1 LKIFKKYIYSN
12 LSSNFFPIFLTLFGL
27 TSIVYFVKLSNLTS
41 IIKITFGELLYL
53 YFIYIPNIMYY
64 VMPISIFVAVIL
76 TLLKLSNEQELI
88 VINSFGFSPKKLL
101 FIFLPVMFVFSILL
115 FIISFIVIP
124 KMDNIYDNFKNIK
137 KTEAQ
142 FNIKAGVYGQKF
154 AQWLIYVE
162 DKKNKI
168 YKNITLFKSI
178 NNKDTFITA
187 KEAYIKNKDGYLI
200 LELFNGSY
208 LQIIKKNI
216 NQIDF
221 EKMILN
227 NKLNKIKK
235 ISTLS
240 DLLDYWMEA
249 VDKKISKRRRFIQ
262 NIFIIILPIISV
274 FLYLGLGYFNPRIQ
288 KNRYFLVSLILLIF
302 YMVIMQNLAY
312 LKDFKVLWFGVFWF
326 ILGYLIYWVRVKK
339 YY

>member
-1 LKIFKKYIYSN
+1 LRVFKKYIYSN

-27 TSIVYFVKLSNLTS
+27 TSIVYFIKLSRLTS
-41 IIKITFGELLYL
+41 IIKINFSELLYL
-53 YFIYIPNIMYY
+53 YFIYIPNILYY
-64 VMPISIFVAVIL
+64 VMPISIFVAVVL

-101 FIFLPVMFVFSILL
+101 IIFFPVIFAFSILL
-115 FIISFIVIP
+115 FIISFIIIP

-154 AQWLIYVE
+154 GKWLIYVE
-162 DKKNKI
+162 NKKNKI
-168 YKNITLFKSI
+168 YKNITLFQAT
-178 NNKDTFITA
+178 NKDIFITA
-187 KEAYIKNKDGYLI
+187 KKAFIKNKDGYLV

-208 LQIIKKNI
+208 LQIEKNNI
-216 NQIDF
+216 SQIDF

-227 NKLNKIKK
+227 NKLNQIKK

-240 DLLDYWMEA
+240 DLFDYWMEA

-262 NIFIIILPIISV
+262 NIFII
-274 FLYLGLGYFNPRIQ
+274 
-288 KNRYFLVSLILLIF
+288 F
-302 YMVIMQNLAY
+302 YI
-312 LKDFKVLWFGVFWF
+312 
-326 ILGYLIYWVRVKK
+326 
-339 YY
+339 